1 MVMFYL
7 FVLACIKKEL
17 QYISSSLA
25 DLRHK
30 EVMNITTGLEDI
42 RQQHQSI
49 VNLLSSVNP
58 ILQHVDISMHTSLF
72 IPAPLNVKTNIPT
85 IFPRIVNIIL

>member
-1 MVMFYL
+1 MFIIAGVSYAVVSLFALTSCLSMVMFYL

-42 RQQHQSI
+42 RLNTTNTISNNTQQ
-49 VNLLSSVNP
+49 
-58 ILQHVDISMHTSLF
+58 
-72 IPAPLNVKTNIPT
+72 NIT
-85 IFPRIVNIIL
+85 I